1 MAGLTTVVAP
11 QMAPISISDASDYLR
26 IDHGVD
32 SSFLGL
38 MIDGAVDYVEAYT
51 NRSMI
56 NRTLKYSID
65 YIDELDYPL
74 HDGFSVGPDLYYR
87 NTYLNLP
94 RPPVSSVTHI
104 KFFDDADT
112 ENTFS
117 TDKYYLDNQR
127 EPARVKLRRG
137 EVWPTA
143 LRVSNAIEVTYV
155 SGYGDTS
162 ADVPAQLRLAMLQ
175 YVAFIYE
182 NRGDSITEGAR
193 IATVPQ
199 AIRTMLDPFRVRS
212 LSRNPF
218 DVTTEY
224 L

>member
-1 MAGLTTVVAP
+1 MAGLTTVTAP
-11 QMAPISISDASDYLR
+11 ATTPITATEAGEYLR
-26 IDHGVD
+26 LDSGVD
-32 SSFLGL
+32 ATLLGV
-38 MIDGAVDYVEAYT
+38 MVDGAADYVEAYT

-94 RPPVSSVTHI
+94 RPPVSSVTHV

-155 SGYGDTS
+155 SGYGATS

-182 NRGDSITEGAR
+182 NRGDSITEGAHIAR
-193 IATVPQ
+193 IPQ

-224 L
+224 M